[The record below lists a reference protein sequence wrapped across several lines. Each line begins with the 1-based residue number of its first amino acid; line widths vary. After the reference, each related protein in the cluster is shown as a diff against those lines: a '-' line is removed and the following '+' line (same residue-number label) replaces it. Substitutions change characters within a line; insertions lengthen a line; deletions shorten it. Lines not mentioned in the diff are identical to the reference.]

1 MAKKKT
7 IAFLAGGTA
16 LAAGITAH
24 VLRKKAEKTTYK
36 AELIEP
42 VQPRKMGFYEKYVK
56 RGLDVACASAAII
69 CFSPLYIGVA
79 LLVKFKLGSPVIF
92 TQDRPGLVDKD
103 GRETVFKMYKF
114 RTMTDER
121 DENGELLPDDV
132 RLTKF
137 GAWLRKTSLDELAEV
152 FNILNGTMSVIG
164 PRPQLVR
171 DMTFMT
177 KEQRMRHTAKPG
189 LSGLA
194 QVNGR
199 NAITWE
205 DKLEWDKKYIRKVGF
220 KEDVRI
226 ILETVKKAFIKQEGI
241 SQDNMATAEDFG
253 DYLLKNKKI
262 TSEEYDK
269 KQIEAKQILN
279 KNDGILREEDLGI
292 LSKYDYIIHC
302 ASNAD
307 PKSYAIQPVETI
319 LTNILGNKNV
329 LEYCKEYK
337 KCRML
342 LTSTFEV
349 YGEISNTSVYKENM
363 SGIIDQTVLRNAY
376 PESKRSCELL
386 LRSYVDE
393 YNINAVI
400 CRLPSVYGPTMLKS
414 DSKAHGQFIKNA
426 LNKENIVLKSKGEQ
440 RRTYSYVVDV
450 VSGIFKVLFNGLN
463 GEVYNIANENSIAS
477 IAEVASI
484 CAEIAGTNVVFDLP
498 DKIEKKGF
506 SQSKDCILD
515 NSKLKSLGW
524 NGKYTLKQGL
534 VETIESLRED
544 E

>member
-1 MAKKKT
+1 MSRS
-7 IAFLAGGTA
+7 
-16 LAAGITAH
+16 
-24 VLRKKAEKTTYK
+24 RKKVMEKFGDK
-36 AELIEP
+36 VIP
-42 VQPRKMGFYEKYVK
+42 VIQ
-56 RGLDVACASAAII
+56 DVAQ
-69 CFSPLYIGVA
+69 P
-79 LLVKFKLGSPVIF
+79 
-92 TQDRPGLVDKD
+92 
-103 GRETVFKMYKF
+103 
-114 RTMTDER
+114 
-121 DENGELLPDDV
+121 
-132 RLTKF
+132 
-137 GAWLRKTSLDELAEV
+137 
-152 FNILNGTMSVIG
+152 
-164 PRPQLVR
+164 
-171 DMTFMT
+171 
-177 KEQRMRHTAKPG
+177 
-189 LSGLA
+189 
-194 QVNGR
+194 
-199 NAITWE
+199 
-205 DKLEWDKKYIRKVGF
+205 
-220 KEDVRI
+220 
-226 ILETVKKAFIKQEGI
+226 
-241 SQDNMATAEDFG
+241 
-253 DYLLKNKKI
+253 
-262 TSEEYDK
+262 
-269 KQIEAKQILN
+269 
-279 KNDGILREEDLGI
+279 LGI

>member
-1 MAKKKT
+1 M
-7 IAFLAGGTA
+7 
-16 LAAGITAH
+16 
-24 VLRKKAEKTTYK
+24 
-36 AELIEP
+36 
-42 VQPRKMGFYEKYVK
+42 
-56 RGLDVACASAAII
+56 
-69 CFSPLYIGVA
+69 
-79 LLVKFKLGSPVIF
+79 
-92 TQDRPGLVDKD
+92 
-103 GRETVFKMYKF
+103 
-114 RTMTDER
+114 
-121 DENGELLPDDV
+121 
-132 RLTKF
+132 
-137 GAWLRKTSLDELAEV
+137 
-152 FNILNGTMSVIG
+152 
-164 PRPQLVR
+164 
-171 DMTFMT
+171 
-177 KEQRMRHTAKPG
+177 
-189 LSGLA
+189 
-194 QVNGR
+194 
-199 NAITWE
+199 
-205 DKLEWDKKYIRKVGF
+205 
-220 KEDVRI
+220 
-226 ILETVKKAFIKQEGI
+226 
-241 SQDNMATAEDFG
+241 
-253 DYLLKNKKI
+253 
-262 TSEEYDK
+262 
-269 KQIEAKQILN
+269 
-279 KNDGILREEDLGI
+279 
-292 LSKYDYIIHC
+292 
-302 ASNAD
+302 
-307 PKSYAIQPVETI
+307 
-319 LTNILGNKNV
+319 
-329 LEYCKEYK
+329 
-337 KCRML
+337 
-342 LTSTFEV
+342 

>member
-1 MAKKKT
+1 M
-7 IAFLAGGTA
+7 
-16 LAAGITAH
+16 
-24 VLRKKAEKTTYK
+24 
-36 AELIEP
+36 
-42 VQPRKMGFYEKYVK
+42 
-56 RGLDVACASAAII
+56 D
-69 CFSPLYIGVA
+69 
-79 LLVKFKLGSPVIF
+79 
-92 TQDRPGLVDKD
+92 
-103 GRETVFKMYKF
+103 
-114 RTMTDER
+114 
-121 DENGELLPDDV
+121 
-132 RLTKF
+132 
-137 GAWLRKTSLDELAEV
+137 
-152 FNILNGTMSVIG
+152 
-164 PRPQLVR
+164 
-171 DMTFMT
+171 
-177 KEQRMRHTAKPG
+177 
-189 LSGLA
+189 
-194 QVNGR
+194 
-199 NAITWE
+199 
-205 DKLEWDKKYIRKVGF
+205 
-220 KEDVRI
+220 
-226 ILETVKKAFIKQEGI
+226 
-241 SQDNMATAEDFG
+241 
-253 DYLLKNKKI
+253 
-262 TSEEYDK
+262 
-269 KQIEAKQILN
+269 
-279 KNDGILREEDLGI
+279 I

-329 LEYCKEYK
+329 LDYCKEYK

-426 LNKENIVLKSKGEQ
+426 LNKENIVLKSRGEQ

-463 GEVYNIANENSIAS
+463 GEIYNVANENSIAS

-484 CAEIAGTNVVFDLP
+484 CAEIAGTKVVFDLP

-544 E
+544 K